1 MKSNADLDMR
11 GTWMSEG
18 DTYINST
25 LDGKDG
31 YDIIEWIAEQ
41 SWSNKRHAASYDPN
55 QKS

>member
-1 MKSNADLDMR
+1 MR

-31 YDIIEWIAEQ
+31 YDLTEWIAEQ
-41 SWSNKRHAASYDPN
+41 SWSNQRYAEWKLWGNIY
-55 QKS
+55 